1 MRFKPLNNLVG
12 WLVFTLA
19 CITYALTAEPTGSLW
34 DCGEFI
40 SGSYKLQV
48 VHPPGA
54 PFFLLV
60 ARLFTWVATIVSA
73 DKANIAYSVNLLS
86 GICTAFA
93 AMFTTWITTI
103 LGRIALCG
111 RDSEPEG
118 GEMYAILGAG
128 LLAGTAGT
136 FCTSVWFSAVEGEVY
151 AMSLFF
157 TATVIWAVAKWYQL
171 GDEPRNDRWLVFAA
185 YMVGLSVGVHLL
197 SLLTFPGLALLYYF
211 KKNKSVSLK
220 GVLTAGAIGVV
231 LLALVQSGVILYLPK
246 IGGNFDLFFN
256 SSIGLPIGTG
266 LFFFILL
273 IVGGIVFGLRRAAKT
288 GNRNLE
294 LGVLGFA
301 FILLGFSTYAMIM
314 IRANANTPINMNNP
328 SDPFSLVSYLS
339 REQYGD
345 RPLLYGPHF
354 AAQPTG
360 TTSSPKYGKVG
371 DHYEIV
377 DQKLDYTYDNSDK
390 MLFPRI
396 GHSDRVDEHE
406 LWMGKRDYDRRN
418 PPIPTQADNIEFFL
432 RYQIWHEYVRY
443 FLWNFAGRQNGNQ
456 GYFDWDPT
464 DGNWLS
470 GISFID
476 NSRLY
481 DQSVLPD
488 RLRNDESR
496 NTYFLLPFLFGLLG
510 AFWHFKQKRNE
521 AFAVFSL
528 FIMLG
533 VAIVLYSNQPPNE
546 PRERDYAVAGS
557 MLMYCIWIGMGA
569 LAIFDFLRSKLPSV
583 PAAFL
588 SVGVV
593 ALAPILMVTQNWN
606 DHNRSSHYGSRDYAS
621 NFLNSCDPNAII
633 FTFGDNDTYPL
644 WYAQEV
650 EGIRTDVRV
659 VNLSLLAVDW
669 YIDQLRRKM
678 NQSPAIKMSIA
689 SEKLR
694 GFKRNQ
700 IFLPQKEVMGIAEYP
715 VMTIQQFVKFLA
727 EDHPLQMQSGQETET
742 YLPTNKLILPVD
754 TAAAR
759 KSGAI
764 LPKDSALTALAFTL
778 NKQYLI
784 KDEVAI
790 MDIIASNLW
799 ERPIYF
805 AVTCTPDKLLGLGQ
819 YTQLEGLALRLVPVR
834 SPGRPEFGGMMGAGR
849 IAENKMF
856 ENVTTKFKWGNFNTH
871 KTYIDKSFMPSIVS
885 TRFALLRLAEHLL
898 DQGQPERAVKVV
910 DTYLAGFPN
919 ENFQYDYNTA
929 YFLKVYADAANL
941 GDQKTNMYKNDPAL
955 QAKLEQF
962 SGKAETVEK
971 LKKHLTILA
980 DETAIMAKFYK
991 NPAVTLYYGSDLER
1005 IEGQRN
1011 EGQNGQPGQIR
1022 AGVKDQ
1028 LIRIAESTGDAAF
1041 AQKIKDKLK

>member
-1 MRFKPLNNLVG
+1 MRFKQLNNLIG
-12 WLVFTLA
+12 WLVFA
-19 CITYALTAEPTGSLW
+19 IAFVTYALTAEPTGSLW

-60 ARLFTWVATIVSA
+60 GRLFTWIATLFSS

-93 AMFTTWITTI
+93 AMFTAWITTI

-118 GEMYAILGAG
+118 GEMYAVLGAG
-128 LLAGTAGT
+128 LLAGLAGT

-157 TATVIWAVAKWYQL
+157 TAVVIWAMMKWYQL
-171 GDEPRNDRWLVFAA
+171 NDEPKHDRWMVFSA

-211 KKNKSVSLK
+211 KKNESVSLK
-220 GVLTAGAIGVV
+220 GVLTAGGVGVV
-231 LLALVQSGVILYLPK
+231 LLGLVQSGVILYLPK

-256 SSIGLPIGTG
+256 NSIGLPIGTG
-266 LFFFILL
+266 LTIFVLL
-273 IVGGIVFGLRRAAKT
+273 IVGAIVFGLRRANQT
-288 GNRNLE
+288 NSRNLE

-345 RPLLYGPHF
+345 RPLVYGPHF
-354 AAQPTG
+354 LAQPTG
-360 TTSSPKYGKVG
+360 TSTSPKYGKVG

-377 DQKLDYTYDNSDK
+377 DQKFDYTYDNADK

-406 LWMGKRDYDRRN
+406 LWMGNQNYDRRN
-418 PPIPTQADNIEFFL
+418 PPIPTQVDNISFFL
-432 RYQIWHEYVRY
+432 RYQIWHEYIRY
-443 FLWNFAGRQNGNQ
+443 FMWNFAGRQNGNQ
-456 GYFDWDPT
+456 GYFAWDPT

-470 GISFID
+470 GIGLLD
-476 NSRLY
+476 NNRLF
-481 DQSVLPD
+481 DQSVLPE
-488 RLRNDESR
+488 RLKTDESR
-496 NTYFLLPFLFGLLG
+496 NTYFLLPLLFGLLG
-510 AFWHFKQKRNE
+510 AFWHFGKRRNE

-533 VAIVLYSNQPPNE
+533 VAIVIYSNQPPNE

-569 LAIFDFLRSKLPSV
+569 LAAFDFLRTKLPSV
-583 PAAFL
+583 PASIL
-588 SVGVV
+588 SICLI
-593 ALAPILMVTQNWN
+593 ATAPLLMVTQNW
-606 DHNRSSHYGSRDYAS
+606 DDLTRASHYGSRDYAS

-678 NQSPAIKMSIA
+678 NQSPAIKMTLT
-689 SEKLR
+689 SEQLR
-694 GFKRNQ
+694 GSKRNQ
-700 IFLPQKEVMGIAEYP
+700 IFLPQKEVMGVADYP
-715 VMTIQQFVKFLA
+715 EMTIQQFV
-727 EDHPLQMQSGQETET
+727 
-742 YLPTNKLILPVD
+742 
-754 TAAAR
+754 
-759 KSGAI
+759 
-764 LPKDSALTALAFTL
+764 
-778 NKQYLI
+778 
-784 KDEVAI
+784 
-790 MDIIASNLW
+790 
-799 ERPIYF
+799 
-805 AVTCTPDKLLGLGQ
+805 
-819 YTQLEGLALRLVPVR
+819 
-834 SPGRPEFGGMMGAGR
+834 
-849 IAENKMF
+849 
-856 ENVTTKFKWGNFNTH
+856 
-871 KTYIDKSFMPSIVS
+871 
-885 TRFALLRLAEHLL
+885 
-898 DQGQPERAVKVV
+898 
-910 DTYLAGFPN
+910 
-919 ENFQYDYNTA
+919 
-929 YFLKVYADAANL
+929 
-941 GDQKTNMYKNDPAL
+941 
-955 QAKLEQF
+955 
-962 SGKAETVEK
+962 
-971 LKKHLTILA
+971 
-980 DETAIMAKFYK
+980 
-991 NPAVTLYYGSDLER
+991 
-1005 IEGQRN
+1005 
-1011 EGQNGQPGQIR
+1011 
-1022 AGVKDQ
+1022 
-1028 LIRIAESTGDAAF
+1028 
-1041 AQKIKDKLK
+1041 